1 MAVVP
6 VGILLLLLVPL
17 LSYWLCAPEVKA
29 GNEISDWAGK
39 ELTKLGALTRNEIIL
54 VMMVVTALLLW
65 IFAGSVISGSLVGLL
80 VICGMLLV
88 GIVSW
93 KDILDNHA
101 AWNTFVWFAT
111 LVALAGGLSLV
122 GFVNWFGNVVGGQIS
137 HFDPLMAMVALV
149 AIFYLLH
156 YFFASVTAH
165 VTALLPVILA
175 AASGIAGLD
184 MQMFV
189 LLLLPTLGFMGI
201 LTPYGT
207 GPSPVYYGSGYLPS
221 ALFWRL
227 GAIFGLL
234 FLVVW
239 LVIGLPWLMV
249 IS

>member
-1 MAVVP
+1 MVCHSGGAR
-6 VGILLLLLVPL
+6 GR
-17 LSYWLCAPEVKA
+17 LSQ
-29 GNEISDWAGK
+29 
-39 ELTKLGALTRNEIIL
+39 
-54 VMMVVTALLLW
+54 
-65 IFAGSVISGSLVGLL
+65 
-80 VICGMLLV
+80 
-88 GIVSW
+88 
-93 KDILDNHA
+93 
-101 AWNTFVWFAT
+101 
-111 LVALAGGLSLV
+111 V
-122 GFVNWFGNVVGGQIS
+122 GFVNWFGGVVGGQIS
-137 HFDPLMAMVALV
+137 HFNPLMAMVALV
-149 AIFYLLH
+149 VIFYLLH

-184 MQMFV
+184 MQMFI

-227 GAIFGLL
+227 GVIFGLL